1 MNDCIDLLKAEK
13 KAKTGS
19 FKDSIDTY
27 RIMRK
32 RLCLEAV
39 YMSFA
44 HTLSLLEYLIQSKLS
59 SLDDYEWLI
68 MFKYKLAYS

>member
-1 MNDCIDLLKAEK
+1 MKMIQKDMNDCIEVLRVERRAQI
-13 KAKTGS
+13 GS
-19 FKDSIDTY
+19 FIDSIDKY

-44 HTLSLLEYLIQSKLS
+44 HILSLLEYLI
-59 SLDDYEWLI
+59 
-68 MFKYKLAYS
+68 